1 MPSFNQILVDGGV
14 YITYMILILVIVCLV
29 LFARAFTGKGDFSKT
44 KSLLVSLGWF
54 CLVWGYLGRTIGLIQ
69 AFDKIQ
75 AAGDI
80 SPSMFASHLK
90 MALIG
95 PLFGLVAFLIAR
107 ILIMILVSLDKKKA
121 EQPKVKEA

>member
-1 MPSFNQILVDGGV
+1 MGNLIEILNDGGILISYTILIILVAV
-14 YITYMILILVIVCLV
+14 LV
-29 LFARAFTGKGDFSKT
+29 LFFRAFLGKADFEKT

-54 CLVWGYLGRTIGLIQ
+54 SIVWGYLGRTIGLIQ

-90 MALIG
+90 MALVG
-95 PLFGLVAFLIAR
+95 PLVGIVVFLVARACI
-107 ILIMILVSLDKKKA
+107 IILVSIHKKQ
-121 EQPKVKEA
+121 EPQS

>member
-1 MPSFNQILVDGGV
+1 MPSFTQILNDGGV
-14 YITYMILILVIVCLV
+14 YITYPILIIVIVNLVLVIRSML
-29 LFARAFTGKGDFSKT
+29 GKGEFAKT
-44 KSLLVSLGWF
+44 KSLLVSFGWF

-95 PLFGLVAFLIAR
+95 PLFGIVAFLIIR
-107 ILIMILVSLDKKKA
+107 LMIIVLVSMGKQKLA
-121 EQPKVKEA
+121 A

>member
-1 MPSFNQILVDGGV
+1 MPSFTQILNDGGV
-14 YITYMILILVIVCLV
+14 YITYPILIIAVVNLA
-29 LFARAFTGKGDFSKT
+29 LFIRAFAGKAEFSKT
-44 KSLLVSLGWF
+44 KSLLVSFGWF

-90 MALIG
+90 MALVG
-95 PLFGLVAFLIAR
+95 PLFGLVAFLIIR
-107 ILIMILVSLDKKKA
+107 LMIIVLVSMRKQKLA
-121 EQPKVKEA
+121 Q

>member
-1 MPSFNQILVDGGV
+1 MTNFIHILNDGGILIS
-14 YITYMILILVIVCLV
+14 YPILILLIVILI
-29 LFARAFTGKGDFSKT
+29 LFFRAFLGKAEFLKT

-54 CLVWGYLGRTIGLIQ
+54 SIVWGYLGRTIGLIQ

-90 MALIG
+90 MALVG
-95 PLFGLVAFLIAR
+95 PLLGIIVFLVARLLI
-107 ILIMILVSLDKKKA
+107 IILVAMHKKEVAK
-121 EQPKVKEA
+121 